1 MATTKRSPNYPEV
14 YPKTRATWRRWLA
27 SNHTTSPG
35 IWLVLDKKKLGS
47 QALTTSEAIEEALC
61 FGWIDSRPNK
71 LDEHRYLLLLTPRK
85 PKSAWSKINRDRVSK
100 LIAAGRMT
108 PAGQA
113 KVDDAKLTGQW
124 LQLLPFESLE
134 TPKDLVRALHSNLAA
149 LKQYETFS
157 QSARTQILRWIADA
171 KRPETR
177 AKRITETVRLAAL
190 GEKPNQY
197 RPRKK

>member
-1 MATTKRSPNYPEV
+1 
-14 YPKTRATWRRWLA
+14 
-27 SNHTTSPG
+27 
-35 IWLVLDKKKLGS
+35 
-47 QALTTSEAIEEALC
+47 
-61 FGWIDSRPNK
+61 
-71 LDEHRYLLLLTPRK
+71 
-85 PKSAWSKINRDRVSK
+85 
-100 LIAAGRMT
+100 MT